1 MAISSNSLE
10 PKFAPDMNLFSK
22 LISSLFNESIVFLNS
37 SGFNLNR
44 FELFLLEFSY
54 FVNKLIK

>member
-10 PKFAPDMNLFSK
+10 LKFAPDINLFSK
-22 LISSLFNESIVFLNS
+22 LISSLFKESIVFLNS